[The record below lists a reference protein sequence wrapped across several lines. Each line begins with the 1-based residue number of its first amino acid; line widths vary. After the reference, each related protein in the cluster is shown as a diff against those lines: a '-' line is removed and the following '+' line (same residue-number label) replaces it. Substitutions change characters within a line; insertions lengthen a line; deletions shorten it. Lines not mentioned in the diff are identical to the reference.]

1 MNELLPEKVGPY
13 EVLGPLATGGMA
25 EVYLGRTTGPG
36 GFEKQVVLKRI
47 AKKLLGQ
54 EEVQA
59 MFADEARLQGLL
71 NHQNIVQIYDFGVQD
86 SDFFLVMEYVPGC
99 SLRWLID
106 RAREKNVQIPIGLTL
121 RITADILA
129 GLHHAHNLLDL
140 KGHPVSL
147 IHRDISPV
155 NILLSKSGTAKLIDF
170 GVAKSQLQRQLTQV
184 GILKGKFPYMAPE
197 QLAGGAFDHRVDLF
211 SLGVCLWEMITGRRL
226 FRFKNNNQIVRAI
239 LMGNYPLPSEFRT
252 DVPKALERL
261 VKKALH
267 LEPDNRF
274 QSAMAFQLE
283 CEDLLRHL
291 PDSTN
296 SVVFSN
302 YLNAVLDQ
310 RSLNQWPKSLK
321 AQAVLHEND
330 EHTDPEQR
338 GLSTMLS
345 DDISSDGM
353 ASDESEGVLRPYSD
367 EATSNPV
374 ATIKY
379 VWVARAFSLL
389 LLVPAAIFVAPIKIL
404 LSVFPR
410 WQEKEIYDLP
420 RLKKK
425 TWTASDN

>member
-1 MNELLPEKVGPY
+1 
-13 EVLGPLATGGMA
+13 
-25 EVYLGRTTGPG
+25 
-36 GFEKQVVLKRI
+36 
-47 AKKLLGQ
+47 
-54 EEVQA
+54 
-59 MFADEARLQGLL
+59 
-71 NHQNIVQIYDFGVQD
+71 
-86 SDFFLVMEYVPGC
+86 
-99 SLRWLID
+99 
-106 RAREKNVQIPIGLTL
+106 
-121 RITADILA
+121 
-129 GLHHAHNLLDL
+129 
-140 KGHPVSL
+140 
-147 IHRDISPV
+147 
-155 NILLSKSGTAKLIDF
+155 LIDF

-226 FRFKNNNQIVRAI
+226 FRFKNNNQVVRAI
-239 LMGNYPLPSEFRT
+239 LMGNYPLPSEYRPN
-252 DVPKALERL
+252 VPKALDRL

-274 QSAMAFQLE
+274 QSASAFQLD
-283 CEDLLRHL
+283 CEDLLKHL
-291 PDSTN
+291 PGSAN

-310 RSLNQWPKSLK
+310 RSPSEWPKSLR
-321 AQAVLHEND
+321 AQAVLNEHD
-330 EHTDPEQR
+330 EKTDPEQQ

-345 DDISSDGM
+345 DDMSSD
-353 ASDESEGVLRPYSD
+353 LLISD
-367 EATSNPV
+367 EAEGLVQPYHGEKTSNPI

-389 LLVPAAIFVAPIKIL
+389 LLVPAAIFVAPIKVL

-410 WQEKEIYDLP
+410 WQEKEVYDLP